1 MLKLPLTN
9 SKEVECMATKK
20 SFYNLETERVSEY
33 TEKFIL
39 SDVQVGNVT
48 GLKVMHHYWQDSDGE
63 LWGDFDDPMENVLAD
78 FAAYRKHLHFLTPEE
93 ISKII
98 KSLNIDLRS
107 LANFLGISA
116 STISSI
122 ATNNRVQ
129 DKYQDNLFKS
139 LRERIQLDGVTATK
153 KYIDDVNDQ
162 QVDINMNGSEIKNLR
177 HKFNLTVREFAKQL
191 GIGSSQLSQVE
202 NNLREPTTYQKTLFC
217 WKQWQL
223 AHDSHSRNQ
232 EISD

>member
-1 MLKLPLTN
+1 
-9 SKEVECMATKK
+9 MATKK

-63 LWGDFDDPMENVLAD
+63 FWGDFDNPMENVLAD
-78 FAAYRKHLHFLTPEE
+78 FAAYRKYLHFLTPEE

-98 KSLNIDLRS
+98 KPLNIDLRS

-122 ATNNRVQ
+122 STNNRAQ
-129 DKYQDNLFKS
+129 DKYQDNLFRS
-139 LRERIQLDGVTATK
+139 LHERIQTDGIDATK
-153 KYIDDVNDQ
+153 KYIEQVNNRQIDT
-162 QVDINMNGSEIKNLR
+162 NLNGSEIKDIR
-177 HKFNLTVREFAKQL
+177 HKLNLTVREFSKQL
-191 GIGSSQLSQVE
+191 GIGSSQLSQIE

-223 AHDSHSRNQ
+223 KHDFHSKNQ
-232 EISD
+232 EVSD